1 MLEIQI
7 TITELEILERA
18 MAIALETGRLPSPE
32 IVGDDIRINVLR
44 QTLKKAREKH
54 EANRWWGSKKR

>member
-18 MAIALETGRLPSPE
+18 LAIALETGRLPSPE
-32 IVGDDIRINVLR
+32 IVGDDTRVNVLR
-44 QTLKKAREKH
+44 QTLKKARERH
-54 EANRWWGSKKR
+54 EAGRWWGTKKK